1 MKVPRL
7 LHESQT
13 ERKPGE
19 KRKERKTGDNE
30 NPLEIFC
37 DMLKLCAFSALALF
51 QLMIRTK
58 NKELSEKYYSNKY
71 CTEQVIAKT
80 RTLREK

>member
-13 ERKPGE
+13 GRKPGE
-19 KRKERKTGDNE
+19 KRKERKACDSE

-37 DMLKLCAFSALALF
+37 DMLKLCAFSALAQF

-58 NKELSEKYYSNKY
+58 NKELSEKYFSNKA
-71 CTEQVIAKT
+71 TNQTNEIKI
-80 RTLREK
+80 